1 MDEKIYQNIDHPKD
15 NPDYI
20 PTTSEKPLT
29 NSQTKDKIK
38 LTPKIILLLVLAFI
52 ILSLSITA
60 LIVTSNRQQNT
71 NITPNPTPIVPVLD
85 DSTKLNDSLIPTQY
99 QDAFNEINQDLEFQ
113 LDLPVPQI
121 DTKVGL

>member
-60 LIVTSNRQQNT
+60 LIVTRNRQQNT